1 MKREDIMLDVVI
13 VGGSAAGLS
22 AALYLGRMRRKVVIF
37 DTGTPCN
44 RFSHASHGFLTR
56 DGTPPA
62 ELLQLG
68 REQLQPYTTISFR
81 AEAVT
86 AIVPQADGFQVTI
99 ATGSYRARKILL
111 ATGLRDELPLLS
123 NVAQFWGQSVFHCPY
138 CDGWEWRDQP
148 LAVYGNG
155 DQALH
160 IAKLVRNL
168 TADLAICTGEG
179 ATFSAEDR
187 HLLAANGIRLIET
200 PVVGLEGTGGQL
212 ATIHFADGAQIARR
226 ALYLAPKLVQQ
237 SDLAARLGCT
247 LTEDGFVQVDAS
259 MQTSL
264 PGVYAAG
271 DMTKN
276 MRQIVAAAAQGA
288 TAGGMI
294 NMVLSNEDFQR

>member
-1 MKREDIMLDVVI
+1 MMLDVVI

-22 AALYLGRMRRKVVIF
+22 AALYLGRMRRKVMIF

-44 RFSHASHGFLTR
+44 RFSRASHGFLTR
-56 DGTPPA
+56 DGAAPA
-62 ELLQLG
+62 ELVRIG
-68 REQLQPYTTISFR
+68 REQLQPYTTITSQ

-86 AIVPQADGFQVTI
+86 EITPQADGFQVATE
-99 ATGSYRARKILL
+99 TGSYSARKILL
-111 ATGLRDELPLLS
+111 ATGLRDQLPPLP

-168 TADLAICTGEG
+168 TADLAICTGEV
-179 ATFSAEDR
+179 ASISAENR
-187 HLLAANGIRLIET
+187 RLLAANRIRLIET
-200 PVVGLEGTGGQL
+200 PVIGLEGADGQL
-212 ATIHFADGAQIARR
+212 ETIHFADGAQIARR

-247 LTEDGFVQVDAS
+247 LSEDGFVQIDAS

-276 MRQIVAAAAQGA
+276 MRQVVAAAAQGA

-294 NMVLSNEDFQR
+294 NMALSNEDFQR